1 MGSQNGSRPA
11 PEQPPAPR
19 LDADLQAALGELHG
33 RVLVLDAEWR
43 RLGTWLSETRRAGE
57 TPPGSAA
64 RERRY
69 LQLCEEL
76 RALRAK
82 IAALRARADPEGR
95 IL

>member
-11 PEQPPAPR
+11 PEQQPAPR

-76 RALRAK
+76 RALKAG